1 MRVVNAPA
9 ATEMEQPLME
19 VPAPAARPSS
29 RSVFEQYGA
38 PIDFDAPP
46 AATNPAFSASGALV
60 AAS

>member
-1 MRVVNAPA
+1 MRGVNAPV

-19 VPAPAARPSS
+19 VPAPAARPNES

-46 AATNPAFSASGALV
+46 AAPNPAFSVSGAL

>member
-1 MRVVNAPA
+1 MNAPA

-46 AATNPAFSASGALV
+46 AAPNGGANPAFSVSGAL